1 MDGRRLFHPRGKL
14 LGGSSSV
21 NAMVYVRGH
30 AEDYNRW
37 AFKEGATGW
46 SYEECLP
53 YFVKSEVVLLEFVLS
68 VFIIFFKLCLTA
80 YIDKLRILIIFS
92 ICRVL

>member
-37 AFKEGATGW
+37 AFEEGATGW

-53 YFVKSEVVLLEFVLS
+53 YFVKSEVVMLFVKCVAFMMYFLLIYSFTGS
-68 VFIIFFKLCLTA
+68 SFG
-80 YIDKLRILIIFS
+80 S
-92 ICRVL
+92 

>member
-1 MDGRRLFHPRGKL
+1 MDGRCLFHPRGKL

-37 AFKEGATGW
+37 AFEEGATGW

-53 YFVKSEVVLLEFVLS
+53 YFVKSEVVNCEVLNLLLVVVIFIHN
-68 VFIIFFKLCLTA
+68 VFSK
-80 YIDKLRILIIFS
+80 
-92 ICRVL
+92 

>member
-53 YFVKSEVVLLEFVLS
+53 YFVKSEVVACDVVKPVALS
-68 VFIIFFKLCLTA
+68 YQHFSTHCVQCIKVSYLRDFI
-80 YIDKLRILIIFS
+80 
-92 ICRVL
+92 